1 MPKIPPPYAHQLTGQ
16 EKTLAG
22 WAGNSTV
29 FGLIMDMGTG
39 KSRVL
44 CRTWWERTRRDEVDD
59 LLIVAPKGCY
69 LNWSHVPQG
78 EDDESGEFEKWFSE
92 EEYAQLYIRAWVSG
106 AGKLHMK
113 SLGDFVSYTGKR
125 HRVLLMNVEA
135 LSSPGRARELLLE
148 YLKSRRVMWAV
159 DEAAVIMHWDSLRTK
174 FVHGAAKLASHR
186 HVLTGLL
193 TPETPLDVFSQFWF
207 MDWRILGFRD
217 YYAFRRR
224 YAVLRRVD
232 YRPVDVR
239 EAEERR
245 PKVQAVLYYSRQSEK
260 SWQVAKS
267 SQAEPFWLP
276 KKSAARGTPR
286 PGGCYELSISRWLA
300 EEVGLVEWEGR
311 RGVEVVVNYQ
321 NLDELHGRIA
331 AASYR
336 VEMDAVLDLPP
347 MVYMPIRW
355 VDMPD
360 EQARMYKEMLSY
372 ATTVLED
379 RHATA
384 STKLDQMG
392 KLQALLCGHVMS
404 EDGRL
409 IDVPQNRVT
418 SIMEL
423 LQDHSGKAIIWAPY
437 PRFLEKMTAAL
448 REAYGSE
455 SVVTFWGATGNA
467 ERAESKRRIQRDE
480 KVRFMVAN
488 QAVGGE
494 GNTWTTPN
502 LIIYGANGPKNKDRQ
517 QSERRT
523 RRPGQTQSVACAD
536 FAVRGTIDE
545 KWVHVIRKK
554 MDLAA
559 ALVGDKWR
567 EWVV

>member
-1 MPKIPPPYAHQLTGQ
+1 M

-22 WAGNSTV
+22 WAGNPRV
-29 FGLIMDMGTG
+29 FALVMDMGTG

-44 CRTWWERTRRDEVDD
+44 CHVWWETVTRDEVDD

-78 EDDESGEFEKWFSE
+78 EDDEPGEFEKWFPP

-106 AGKLHMK
+106 AGVRHQKLL
-113 SLGDFVSYTGKR
+113 SDFVSYTGKKR
-125 HRVLLMNVEA
+125 RVLLMNVEA
-135 LSSPGRARELLLE
+135 LSAPGAARDLLE
-148 YLKSRRVMWAV
+148 RYLASRRVAWAV
-159 DEAAVIMHWDSLRTK
+159 DEAASIMHWDSLRTK
-174 FVHGAAKLASHR
+174 FVHGAAKLAAR
-186 HVLTGLL
+186 RYVLTGLL

-207 MDWRILGFRD
+207 LDWRILGFRD

-224 YAVLRRVD
+224 YAVLERVD

-245 PKVQAVLYYSRQSEK
+245 PKVRATLYYHRQTEK
-260 SWQVAKS
+260 SWQAAKTKS
-267 SQAEPFWLP
+267 DEPFWLP
-276 KKSAARGTPR
+276 KKSAARATPR
-286 PGGCYELSISRWLA
+286 PGGCYEFSISRWLA

-321 NLDELHGRIA
+321 NQDELRERVA

-347 MVYMPIRW
+347 MVYMPMRW
-355 VDMPD
+355 VEMAP
-360 EQARMYKEMLSY
+360 EQERMYEEMRRF
-372 ATTVLED
+372 ATTVLGD
-379 RHATA
+379 AHATA
-384 STKLDQMG
+384 STKLDQIG
-392 KLQALLCGHVMS
+392 KLQALLCGHVVS
-404 EDGRL
+404 EDGST

-418 SIMEL
+418 AIMEL
-423 LQDHSGKAIIWAPY
+423 LQDHSGKAIVWAPY
-437 PRFLEKMTAAL
+437 PRFLEKVTEAL
-448 REAYGSE
+448 RTAYGERST
-455 SVVTFWGATGNA
+455 VTFWGATGNA
-467 ERAESKRRIQRDE
+467 ERAEGKRRIQRDDTA
-480 KVRFMVAN
+480 RFMVAN

-502 LIIYGANGPKNKDRQ
+502 LIVYGANGPKNKDRQ

-523 RRPGQTQSVACAD
+523 RRPGQTQTVACVD
-536 FAVRGTIDE
+536 VAVRGTVDE

-559 ALVGDKWR
+559 ALVGDAWR
-567 EWVV
+567 EWLV